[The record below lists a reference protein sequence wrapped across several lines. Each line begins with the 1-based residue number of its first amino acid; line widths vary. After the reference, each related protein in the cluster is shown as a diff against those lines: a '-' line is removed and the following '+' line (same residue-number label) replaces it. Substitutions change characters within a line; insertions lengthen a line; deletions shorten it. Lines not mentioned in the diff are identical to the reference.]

1 VKAMITKVG
10 QIMVY
15 VNDQDQAVKF
25 WTEKMGF
32 QVMSEQNN
40 EQGMKWIELAPVEG
54 AETTIILHNKQ
65 LIAKMQ
71 PELNV
76 GTPSLLFFT
85 ENVDELYKELTVKG
99 VTVGEIV
106 SMPSGKVFNF
116 SDSEDNYFAVME
128 NANNK

>member
-1 VKAMITKVG
+1 MIKKVG

-32 QVMSEQNN
+32 QVVSEQNN
-40 EQGMKWIELAPVEG
+40 EQGMKWIELAPVTG

-85 ENVDELYKELTVKG
+85 ENVDELYRDLTAKG

-106 SMPSGKVFNF
+106 SMPSGRVFNF

-128 NANNK
+128 NANMK

>member
-1 VKAMITKVG
+1 MIKKVG

-40 EQGMKWIELAPVEG
+40 EEGMKWIELAPVVG

-85 ENVDELYKELTVKG
+85 ENVAELYGDLTAKG

-128 NANNK
+128 TVSNK

>member
-1 VKAMITKVG
+1 MIKKVG

-32 QVMSEQNN
+32 QVISEQKN
-40 EQGMKWIELAPVEG
+40 EQGMKWIELSPVAG

-85 ENVDELYKELTVKG
+85 ENVDELYRDLTAKG

-128 NANNK
+128 NVNMK

>member
-1 VKAMITKVG
+1 MIKKVG

-40 EQGMKWIELAPVEG
+40 EQGMKWIELAPVAG

-85 ENVDELYKELTVKG
+85 ENVDELYRDLTAKS

-106 SMPSGKVFNF
+106 SMPSGRVFNF
-116 SDSEDNYFAVME
+116 SDSEGNYFAVME
-128 NANNK
+128 NTNHK

>member
-1 VKAMITKVG
+1 VEAMIKKVG

-32 QVMSEQNN
+32 QVVSEQNN
-40 EQGMKWIELAPVEG
+40 EQGMKWIELAPVTG

-85 ENVDELYKELTVKG
+85 ENVDELYRDLTAKG

-106 SMPSGKVFNF
+106 SMPSGRVFNF

-128 NANNK
+128 NANMK

>member
-1 VKAMITKVG
+1 MIKKVG

-40 EQGMKWIELAPVEG
+40 EQGMKWIELAPVAG
-54 AETTIILHNKQ
+54 AETPIILHNKQ

-85 ENVDELYKELTVKG
+85 ENVDELYRDLTAKS

-106 SMPSGKVFNF
+106 SMPSGRVFNF
-116 SDSEDNYFAVME
+116 SDSEGNYFAVME
-128 NANNK
+128 NANHK

>member
-1 VKAMITKVG
+1 MIKKVG

-32 QVMSEQNN
+32 QVVSEQNN
-40 EQGMKWIELAPVEG
+40 EQGMKWIELAPVTG

-85 ENVDELYKELTVKG
+85 ENVDELYRDLTVKG

-106 SMPSGKVFNF
+106 SMPSGRVFNF

-128 NANNK
+128 NANMK

>member
-1 VKAMITKVG
+1 MIKKVG

-40 EQGMKWIELAPVEG
+40 EQGMKWIELAPVAG
-54 AETTIILHNKQ
+54 VETTIILHNKQ

-85 ENVDELYKELTVKG
+85 ENVDELYGDLTAKG

-128 NANNK
+128 TVSNK

>member
-1 VKAMITKVG
+1 MITKVG

-25 WTEKMGF
+25 WTDKMGF
-32 QVMSEQNN
+32 QVISQQDN
-40 EQGMKWIELAPVEG
+40 EQGMKWIELAPVAG

-76 GTPSLLFFT
+76 GTPSLMFFT
-85 ENVDELYKELTVKG
+85 ENVDELYRDLTAKC

>member
-1 VKAMITKVG
+1 MITKVG

-25 WTEKMGF
+25 WTDKMGF
-32 QVMSEQNN
+32 QVISQQEN
-40 EQGMKWIELAPVEG
+40 EQGMKWIELSPAAG

-76 GTPSLLFFT
+76 GTPSLMFFT
-85 ENVDELYKELTVKG
+85 ENVDELYRDLTAKG

>member
-1 VKAMITKVG
+1 MIKKVG

-32 QVMSEQNN
+32 QVISEQNN
-40 EQGMKWIELAPVEG
+40 KQGMKWIELAPVAG

-85 ENVDELYKELTVKG
+85 ENVDELYGDLTAKG

-106 SMPSGKVFNF
+106 SMPSGRVFNF
-116 SDSEDNYFAVME
+116 SDSEGNYFAVME
-128 NANNK
+128 NANHK

>member
-1 VKAMITKVG
+1 MIKKIG

-40 EQGMKWIELAPVEG
+40 EQGMKWIELALVAG

-85 ENVDELYKELTVKG
+85 ENVDELYRDLTAKG

-116 SDSEDNYFAVME
+116 SDSEGNYFAVME

>member
-1 VKAMITKVG
+1 MIKKVG

-15 VNDQDQAVKF
+15 VNDQDQAVTF
-25 WTEKMGF
+25 WTDKMGF
-32 QVMSEQNN
+32 QVISRQDN
-40 EQGMKWIELAPVEG
+40 EQGMKWIELAPVVN

-85 ENVDELYKELTVKG
+85 ENVDELYRDLTAKN

-106 SMPSGKVFNF
+106 SMPSGRVFNF
-116 SDSEDNYFAVME
+116 SDSEGNYFAVME

>member
-1 VKAMITKVG
+1 MITKVG

-85 ENVDELYKELTVKG
+85 ENVDELYRDLTAKG

-128 NANNK
+128 NVNNK

>member
-1 VKAMITKVG
+1 MIKKIG

-40 EQGMKWIELAPVEG
+40 EQGMKWIELALVAG

-76 GTPSLLFFT
+76 GTPSLLFLRRMWM
-85 ENVDELYKELTVKG
+85 NYI
-99 VTVGEIV
+99 EI
-106 SMPSGKVFNF
+106 
-116 SDSEDNYFAVME
+116 
-128 NANNK
+128 

>member
-1 VKAMITKVG
+1 VEAMIKKVG

-32 QVMSEQNN
+32 QVVSEQNN
-40 EQGMKWIELAPVEG
+40 EQGMKWIELAPVTG

-85 ENVDELYKELTVKG
+85 ENVDELYRDLTAKG

-128 NANNK
+128 NGNNK

>member
-1 VKAMITKVG
+1 MIKKVG

-32 QVMSEQNN
+32 QVMCEQKN
-40 EQGMKWIELAPVEG
+40 EQGLRWIELAPVTG
-54 AETTIILHNKQ
+54 AETTIILHDKQ

-85 ENVDELYKELTVKG
+85 ENVDELYSDLTAKG

-116 SDSEDNYFAVME
+116 SDREDNYFAVME
-128 NANNK
+128 TVSNK

>member
-1 VKAMITKVG
+1 MIKKVG

-32 QVMSEQNN
+32 QVVSEQNN
-40 EQGMKWIELAPVEG
+40 EQGMKWIELAPVTG

-85 ENVDELYKELTVKG
+85 ENVDELYRDLTAKG

-128 NANNK
+128 NANMK

>member
-1 VKAMITKVG
+1 MIKKVG

-25 WTEKMGF
+25 WTDKMGF
-32 QVMSEQNN
+32 QVISRQDN
-40 EQGMKWIELAPVEG
+40 EQGMKWIELAPVAN

-85 ENVDELYKELTVKG
+85 ENVDELYRDLTAKN

-106 SMPSGKVFNF
+106 SMPSGRVFNF
-116 SDSEDNYFAVME
+116 SDSEGNYFAVME

>member
-1 VKAMITKVG
+1 
-10 QIMVY
+10 MVY

-40 EQGMKWIELAPVEG
+40 EQGMKWIELSPVAG

-85 ENVDELYKELTVKG
+85 ENVDELYSDLTAKG
-99 VTVGEIV
+99 VTVGEMV

-116 SDSEDNYFAVME
+116 SDSEGNYFAVME
-128 NANNK
+128 NVDHK

>member
-1 VKAMITKVG
+1 MITKVG

-25 WTEKMGF
+25 WTDKMGF
-32 QVMSEQNN
+32 QVISQQEN
-40 EQGMKWIELAPVEG
+40 EQGMKWIDLAPAAN

-76 GTPSLLFFT
+76 GTPSLMFFT
-85 ENVDELYKELTVKG
+85 ENVDELYRDLTAKG

>member
-1 VKAMITKVG
+1 MIKKVG

-32 QVMSEQNN
+32 QVMCEQKN
-40 EQGMKWIELAPVEG
+40 EQGLRWIELAPVPG
-54 AETTIILHNKQ
+54 AETTIILHDKQ

-85 ENVDELYKELTVKG
+85 ENVDELYSDLTAKG

-106 SMPSGKVFNF
+106 SMPSGRVFNF
-116 SDSEDNYFAVME
+116 SDREDNYFAVME
-128 NANNK
+128 TVSNK

>member
-1 VKAMITKVG
+1 MIKKVG

-40 EQGMKWIELAPVEG
+40 EQGMKWIELAPVGG

-85 ENVDELYKELTVKG
+85 ENVDELYSDLTAKG

-106 SMPSGKVFNF
+106 SMPSGRVFNF

-128 NANNK
+128 NVNHK

>member
-1 VKAMITKVG
+1 MITKVG

-32 QVMSEQNN
+32 QVMSEQKN
-40 EQGMKWIELAPVEG
+40 EQDMRWIELAPVSS
-54 AETTIILHNKQ
+54 AETTLILHNKQ

-85 ENVDELYKELTVKG
+85 ENVDELYRDLTGKG

-128 NANNK
+128 TVSNK

>member
-1 VKAMITKVG
+1 MIKKVG

-32 QVMSEQNN
+32 QVVSEQNN
-40 EQGMKWIELAPVEG
+40 EQGMKWIELAPVTG

-65 LIAKMQ
+65 LIAKMR

-85 ENVDELYKELTVKG
+85 ENVDELYRDLTAKG

-106 SMPSGKVFNF
+106 SMPSGRVFNF

-128 NANNK
+128 NANMK

>member
-1 VKAMITKVG
+1 MIKKVG

-40 EQGMKWIELAPVEG
+40 EQGMKWIELAPVTG

-85 ENVDELYKELTVKG
+85 ENVDELYRDLTAKG

-106 SMPSGKVFNF
+106 SMPSGRVFNF

-128 NANNK
+128 NANMK

>member
-1 VKAMITKVG
+1 MITKVG

-25 WTEKMGF
+25 WTDKMGF
-32 QVMSEQNN
+32 QVISQQDN
-40 EQGMKWIELAPVEG
+40 EQGMKWIELAPAAN

-76 GTPSLLFFT
+76 GTPSLMFFT
-85 ENVDELYKELTVKG
+85 ENVDELYRDLTAKG

>member
-1 VKAMITKVG
+1 MITKVG

-25 WTEKMGF
+25 WTDKMGF
-32 QVMSEQNN
+32 QVISQQEN
-40 EQGMKWIELAPVEG
+40 EQGMKWIELAPAAN

-76 GTPSLLFFT
+76 GTPSLMFFT
-85 ENVDELYKELTVKG
+85 ENVGELYRDLTAKG